1 MIIHHKELNEI
12 LLGKKKPLK
21 YSEEFTFVPLRIYYD
36 NIFQDCVFQTPKLF
50 IPYGKHKLDNGKFII
65 DLSFQN
71 RDNDEDNEMFLINL
85 KKIYS
90 TIKDNYKDKN
100 VNSFLKKTTFDYT
113 MRLKVSL
120 NSKFYDTLK
129 QDLYR
134 IDSFSYGTFIIQLE
148 GLWIH
153 NEEIWF
159 QWILLQGKIERPS
172 FLEEYA
178 FLEDQPKEEN
188 TKYDKMRTLGVP
200 EGAINLQK
208 NLDKGLCLGIPP
220 PPPLPGFKGKSL
232 PVSKIKA
239 SDLQSVVLKKSGP
252 IEKKKIH
259 SKTGF
264 EPPSLEELQTTLSK
278 LKKIKI

>member
-1 MIIHHKELNEI
+1 MIIHYKELNEI

-36 NIFQDCVFQTPKLF
+36 NIFQNCVFQTPKLF
-50 IPYGKHKLDNGKFII
+50 IPYGKQKLDNGKFII
-65 DLSFQN
+65 DLSFHN
-71 RDNDEDNEMFLINL
+71 RENDKDNETFLRSL
-85 KKIYS
+85 VKIHS
-90 TIKDNYKDKN
+90 TIKGDYKDKN
-100 VNSFLKKTTFDYT
+100 VNSFLKETHFDYT

-134 IDSFSYGTFIIQLE
+134 IDSLSYGTFIIQLE

-153 NEEIWF
+153 NNEIWF

-178 FLEDQPKEEN
+178 FLEDYKKEN
-188 TKYDKMRTLGVP
+188 TKYDKMKKMGIP
-200 EGAINLQK
+200 EGAIDLQK
-208 NLDKGLCLGIPP
+208 KIDNGLNKNIPP
-220 PPPLPGFKGKSL
+220 PPPPPEFKGKSL

-239 SDLQSVVLKKSGP
+239 SDLQSVVLKKSKT
-252 IEKKKIH
+252 IEKKKIR
-259 SKTGF
+259 SKIGF
-264 EPPSLEELQTTLSK
+264 EPPSLEELQTTLAK
-278 LKKIKI
+278 LKKVPN